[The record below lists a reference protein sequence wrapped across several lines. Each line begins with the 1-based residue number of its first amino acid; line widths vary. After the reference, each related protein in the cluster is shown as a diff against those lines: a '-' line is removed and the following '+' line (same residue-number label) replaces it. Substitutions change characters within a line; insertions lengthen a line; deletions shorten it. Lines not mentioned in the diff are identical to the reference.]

1 MSRIHQTEE
10 EREMY
15 AERRRVRNKL
25 KHQKRRAK
33 QKAAA
38 LAAGDVAAMP
48 IGISKTHPTYRRRLP
63 AVPEIITKADMR
75 AFLAQA
81 VRNTAEASA

>member
-1 MSRIHQTEE
+1 MSRLNQTEE
-10 EREMY
+10 ERELY
-15 AERRRVRNKL
+15 AERRRIRNKL

-38 LAAGDVAAMP
+38 LVAGNAPALP

-81 VRNTAEASA
+81 VRNTAGASA